1 MFEMI
6 AFYTFAFLIIASF
19 IVVVTSNNAL
29 YSMSAL
35 ASGMILISG
44 LFFLLNADFLGVVQL
59 IVYTG
64 AVIALYAFA
73 MIFFDTT
80 KNLIEVN
87 SKKIIFLLI
96 SFSTIL
102 LVFIMT
108 APIKSEAVTALHPI
122 HQGVGNTQDI
132 GIVLFTKY
140 LVPFE
145 LAAVMLLV
153 AMIGGILMAGKK
165 MDMLVANEEIQEAT
179 K

>member
-1 MFEMI
+1 
-6 AFYTFAFLIIASF
+6 
-19 IVVVTSNNAL
+19 
-29 YSMSAL
+29 
-35 ASGMILISG
+35 
-44 LFFLLNADFLGVVQL
+44 
-59 IVYTG
+59 
-64 AVIALYAFA
+64 
-73 MIFFDTT
+73 
-80 KNLIEVN
+80 
-87 SKKIIFLLI
+87 
-96 SFSTIL
+96 
-102 LVFIMT
+102 MT